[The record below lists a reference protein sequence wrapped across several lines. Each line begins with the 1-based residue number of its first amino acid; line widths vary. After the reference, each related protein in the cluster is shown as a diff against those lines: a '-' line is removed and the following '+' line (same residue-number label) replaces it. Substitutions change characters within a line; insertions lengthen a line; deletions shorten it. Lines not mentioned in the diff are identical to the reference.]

1 MSEPI
6 TIVTYDPDVEF
17 YVDHPDEYEWLKAET
32 KAIIEVC
39 REKRILPYSV
49 VNFRYQPTRRI
60 PWNKP
65 TEQKDEIQ
73 WFLDW
78 NKQYN
83 KSLVGCLRREHSLEE
98 KEKRVREKFLA
109 EAKWEFWNG
118 LSIFQKDL
126 YRQINSPTASPEIL
140 HEGERLE
147 TDFVRVYTEEHRNMF
162 APLYT
167 EAGAYRSEIVFPPR

>member
-1 MSEPI
+1 M
-6 TIVTYDPDVEF
+6 YDADVEF
-17 YVDHPDEYEWLKAET
+17 YLEHPEEYVWLKAET
-32 KAIIEVC
+32 KAIMQVC
-39 REKRILPYSV
+39 QEKRITPHSI
-49 VNFRYQPTRRI
+49 VNYRYQPTRRI

-65 TEQKDEIQ
+65 VELKDEIQ
-73 WFLDW
+73 WCLDW

-98 KEKRVREKFLA
+98 EEKRKREKFAA

-126 YRQINSPTASPEIL
+126 YRQITSPTASPEIL
-140 HEGERLE
+140 REAERLE
-147 TDFVRVYTEEHRNMF
+147 ADFVQVYTEEHRNMF

-167 EAGAYRSEIVFPPR
+167 AAGAYRSEFVFPHC

>member
-6 TIVTYDPDVEF
+6 TIVSYDADVEF
-17 YVDHPDEYEWLKAET
+17 YLGHPEEYEWLKAET
-32 KAIIEVC
+32 KAIIQVC
-39 REKRILPYSV
+39 SEKRITPHCI

-65 TEQKDEIQ
+65 TELKDEIQ
-73 WFLDW
+73 WCLDW

-83 KSLVGCLRREHSLEE
+83 KSLVARLRKEHELEQEE
-98 KEKRVREKFLA
+98 KRKREKFVA

-126 YRQINSPTASPEIL
+126 YRQIHSPNATEDIL
-140 HEGERLE
+140 READRLE
-147 TDFVRVYTEEHRNMF
+147 ADFVRVYTEEHRNMF

-167 EAGAYRSEIVFPPR
+167 AAGAYQSEIVFPPC